1 MACDNVLSVD
11 IVTPDGQWRHA
22 SADEN
27 AELFWALRGG
37 GGNFGVVTA
46 FEFQLHPM
54 DTTVIAGDIVWP
66 DKDVKEVLEFYGE
79 QGDDMPEPLNMNLTV
94 EGTPEGDRI
103 ISIEAVWSGSHDKAE
118 AALAPLRKLGQPI
131 ADTIAPVKYAH
142 FQRRNDTTNRH
153 GTYDYMKS
161 SFINDMPSGLVEQV
175 MESGRPDAPY
185 RIFFMQAGGAVKRL
199 GPSDTAF
206 PHRAAHSNMM
216 VISHWDDP
224 IDPADNIAA
233 VRSTWAKLEPFT
245 SGFYV
250 NLMDASDKKTMANYG
265 DNYARLV
272 KVKNQYDPT
281 NLFRLNANIKP
292 TV

>member
-1 MACDNVLSVD
+1 
-11 IVTPDGQWRHA
+11 
-22 SADEN
+22 
-27 AELFWALRGG
+27 
-37 GGNFGVVTA
+37 
-46 FEFQLHPM
+46 
-54 DTTVIAGDIVWP
+54 
-66 DKDVKEVLEFYGE
+66 
-79 QGDDMPEPLNMNLTV
+79 
-94 EGTPEGDRI
+94 
-103 ISIEAVWSGSHDKAE
+103 
-118 AALAPLRKLGQPI
+118 
-131 ADTIAPVKYAH
+131 VKYAY
-142 FQRRNDTTNRH
+142 FQRRNDSTNRH
-153 GTYDYMKS
+153 GIYSYMKS

-216 VISHWDDP
+216 VISYWDGP
-224 IDPADNIAA
+224 IDPTDNIAA
-233 VRSTWAKLEPFT
+233 VRSTWAKLEPYT

-250 NLMDASDKKTMANYG
+250 NLMDASDKKTTANYG
-265 DNYARLV
+265 DNYDRLV